1 MTPEIPNESWTGN
14 GSQPSTATYEVP
26 DESSTGNGSHS
37 SIATYEVPNDSLS
50 ENGSHSSIATDKIP
64 NDNLSGNDLQSPPK
78 ARSVRGIVSGF
89 LGLFLLAVLGLAGW
103 HILNQPK
110 KETAKSRRG
119 QQVVP
124 VSVAKV
130 TQKTVP
136 VQLQTIGV
144 VKAESTVSVTPQV
157 GGQITGIYF
166 QKGQDVKKGQLL
178 FTLDER
184 TQIAAIQ
191 QAQGTVARDMA
202 QVQQAR
208 ATLNKD
214 LTVVRQAQAN
224 LAKDEAQA
232 KFAQAQA
239 GRYQNLYNQG
249 AISQDQAQQYSTN
262 ALTSTA
268 TLQADREAIANAQ
281 AAAKVDQ
288 AAIQNAEAVVKAD
301 QAALENTRVQLSYTK
316 IYAPIDGRAG
326 DILVNQGNVVQP
338 NNTNPLLTI
347 YQIRPI
353 QVSFSVPEKNLSDI
367 QKYAKDNKLTVD
379 ITFPNTNTS
388 PIRGVL
394 TFVNNAVDNTTGT
407 IELMG
412 TFDNAQEKLLPGQ
425 YVNAT
430 LTLTTQPNAIVVPA
444 QAVQNGPNGQ
454 FVFVVKPDNTVENV
468 PVTVSSMVNGLDVVP
483 KGLQP
488 GDTVVTDGQTNLVS
502 GSKIQIKSPSDSAAP
517 AGNQPRRR
525 RNSSS

>member
-1 MTPEIPNESWTGN
+1 MTHKIPDESLTRNGSSSSLKTHETPPESLTENGSPSSLTTYETPQEEIPRESWTEN
-14 GSQPSTATYEVP
+14 SS
-26 DESSTGNGSHS
+26 ES
-37 SIATYEVPNDSLS
+37 V
-50 ENGSHSSIATDKIP
+50 
-64 NDNLSGNDLQSPPK
+64 PK
-78 ARSVRGIVSGF
+78 ARSVRGIVSGL
-89 LGLFLLAVLGLAGW
+89 LGLFLLAALGFGGL
-103 HILNQPK
+103 HMLNQPK
-110 KETAKSRRG
+110 KETGKSRNRA

-124 VSVAKV
+124 VTAAKV

-136 VQLQTIGV
+136 VQLQAIGHV
-144 VKAESTVSVTPQV
+144 IAGSTVSVTPQA
-157 GGQITGIYF
+157 GGQITGIHF

-208 ATLNKD
+208 AVLNKD

-232 KFAQAQA
+232 KFAQSQA
-239 GRYQNLYNQG
+239 SRYQNLYKQG
-249 AISQDQAQQYSTN
+249 AVSQDQAQQYSTN
-262 ALTSTA
+262 ALTSAA

-281 AAAKVDQ
+281 AAVKVDE
-288 AAIQNAEAVVKAD
+288 AAIQNAQAVVKAD
-301 QAALENTRVQLSYTK
+301 QAALENAQVQLSYTK

-326 DILVNQGNVVQP
+326 DILVNPGNVVQP
-338 NNTNPLLTI
+338 NNANPLLTI

-353 QVSFSVPEKNLSDI
+353 QVSFAVPEKNLPDI

-379 ITFPNTNTS
+379 ITFPNSNTP

-394 TFVNNAVDNTTGT
+394 TFVNNAVDNATGT
-407 IELMG
+407 IQLMG
-412 TFDNAQEKLLPGQ
+412 TFDNAQGQLLPGQ

-430 LTLTTQPNAIVVPA
+430 LTLTTEPNAIVVPM
-444 QAVQNGPNGQ
+444 QAVQTGPKGQ
-454 FVFVVKPDNTVENV
+454 YVFVVKPDNTVENV
-468 PVTVSSMVNGLDVVP
+468 PVTVTRTMDGLDVVP

-488 GDTVVTDGQTNLVS
+488 GDTVVTDGQANLVS

-517 AGNQPRRR
+517 AETQPRRGR
-525 RNSSS
+525 RSS